1 MTQNEAPPA
10 SASPSIRR
18 RQIIQGVASTIALI
32 GLPGAVWGKQG
43 WSTNPFSMGVASGAP
58 TPDGIV
64 LWTRLDPT
72 AIEAAGLNGKSI
84 PVTWQ
89 IAHDAQFSRLVA
101 QGVVQAVPALAH
113 SVHAEVSGL
122 ASDHHYFYRFLA
134 GDASSTT
141 GRTRT
146 FPAPEATPTSLR
158 LAYASCQQWGNGYY
172 SAYRHMLEENL
183 DMVMF
188 LGDYMYE
195 YPSSRPKD
203 IRPTTGGWVNT
214 LEGYRQR
221 YALHK
226 SDPDLQAMHAAA
238 PWLVTWDDHEVQNDY
253 AGTLHGDSGRPV
265 DDFMAR
271 RRAAYQAFYEHMP
284 VRRANFE
291 ALISSHDNNA
301 KVFGSNKFGQLA
313 TLYLLDTRQF
323 RDPQVCNPNNKIGA
337 SKVDPGSCAVWNDP
351 QRTLLGQQQES
362 WLKREFETS
371 TTQWNVI
378 GQQTLL
384 SQRNFDTKGGVRFS
398 NNGWDGYPQ
407 ARQRIID
414 AMIQTKLR
422 NPVVI
427 SGDLHENWIGH
438 ILSDFNVPA
447 SPAVGVEFCGTSIT
461 SLAHLSQEKI
471 NQMLRV
477 NPHFIFA
484 NAEYRG
490 YGVAQFTPQGMRTT
504 LRAVQDATD
513 PHSPV
518 KTLAEFAVES
528 DQPLIK
534 QIG

>member
-1 MTQNEAPPA
+1 MTQTGTSPGTA
-10 SASPSIRR
+10 SIGRR
-18 RQIIQGVASTIALI
+18 RIIQGLTSTVALI
-32 GLPGAVWGKQG
+32 GLPSAVWGKQE
-43 WSTNPFSMGVASGAP
+43 WSNNPFSMGVASGAP
-58 TPDGIV
+58 TPDGVV
-64 LWTRLDPT
+64 LWTRLDP
-72 AIEAAGLNGKSI
+72 IVVEAAGLAAKSI

-89 IAHDAQFSRLVA
+89 VAHDAQFSRIVA
-101 QGVVQAVPALAH
+101 QGVIQAVPALAH

-122 ASDHHYFYRFLA
+122 SSDHHYFYRFLT
-134 GDASSTT
+134 GSASSTT

-146 FPAPEATPTSLR
+146 FPALEATPNSLR

-172 SAYRHMLEENL
+172 SAYRHMLDENL

-195 YPSSRPKD
+195 YPSSRPRD

-226 SDPDLQAMHAAA
+226 SDLDLQAMHAAA
-238 PWLVTWDDHEVQNDY
+238 PWLITWDDHEVQNDY

-265 DDFMAR
+265 EDFMAR

-291 ALISSHDNNA
+291 ALIHTQNNNA
-301 KVFGSNKFGQLA
+301 KVFGSHQYGKLA

-323 RDPQVCNPNNKIGA
+323 RDPQACNPNNKIGA
-337 SKVDPGSCAVWNDP
+337 SQLDPSTCEIWNDP
-351 QRTLLGQQQES
+351 QRTLLGTQQES

-371 TTQWNVI
+371 ASQWNVI

-384 SQRNFDTKGGVRFS
+384 GQRNFDSKGGVRFS

-407 ARQRIID
+407 ARQRLID

-427 SGDLHENWIGH
+427 SGDLHENWVGH
-438 ILSDFNVPA
+438 ILSDYNVTT
-447 SPAVGVEFCGTSIT
+447 STKVGVEFCGTSIT
-461 SLAHLSQEKI
+461 SLAHISQEKV
-471 NQMLRV
+471 NHMLRV
-477 NPHFIFA
+477 NPHFVFA
-484 NAEYRG
+484 DAEYRG
-490 YGVAQFTPQGMRTT
+490 YGVAEFTPARMRTT
-504 LRAVQDATD
+504 LRAVDDATN
-513 PHSPV
+513 PRSAIH
-518 KTLAEFAVES
+518 TLAEFIVES
-528 DQPLIK
+528 DKPHIQK
-534 QIG
+534 VG